1 MKAVSILIAVALL
14 VATPIL
20 LWAAENGATLY
31 DEKCSMCHGPKGE
44 GNPEAKMPA
53 VKGSSM
59 TVEKLITYLTKG
71 DKEKTIHAEPIGD
84 LNEEQAKAVAE
95 FVKALK

>member
-1 MKAVSILIAVALL
+1 MAVALL
-14 VATPIL
+14 AATPIL
-20 LWAAENGATLY
+20 LWAAENGSTLY
-31 DEKCSMCHGPKGE
+31 SEKCSMCHGEKGE

-53 VKGSSM
+53 VKGTSM

-84 LNEEQAKAVAE
+84 LNEAQAKAVSE
-95 FVKALK
+95 FVATLK